1 MLTVPGG
8 PAPQTNRHVT
18 NLVFFIAFNLCVVP
32 GPARADTLMKY
43 TSDAGKYQNNKTEKT
58 KKTNIRYLHLLDIIC
73 TLHLLA

>member
-1 MLTVPGG
+1 M
-8 PAPQTNRHVT
+8 
-18 NLVFFIAFNLCVVP
+18 VP